1 MSISV
6 DFSTPEQGNKILL
19 PPVTP
24 GEIETIS
31 DYSQDSRS
39 IIAITCYQQDDGGAV
54 HFFPD
59 EYFTEANPTHKIEPE
74 NLHAENRLAIITF
87 GGKFERD
94 IITIDRKKG
103 HLVLQHILANP
114 RISSLDS

>member
-6 DFSTPEQGNKILL
+6 EISSSKQGSTVPLL
-19 PPVTP
+19 LITP
-24 GEIETIS
+24 GDIKTIP
-31 DYSQDSRS
+31 DYSQDNRS

-59 EYFTEANPTHKIEPE
+59 EYFTEANPAHEVGPE
-74 NLHAENRLAIITF
+74 NLHAENRLAVILA

-94 IITIDRKKG
+94 IVTSARKKG
-103 HLVLQHILANP
+103 HLVLRHMLANP
-114 RISSLDS
+114 HISSLDS